1 MAEIEI
7 LENAVWDR
15 DYTEEEKA
23 VFAFIQEHV
32 SCEEALKRDQRW
44 ETFYHFSPMRQSLF
58 NWYTFEKDS
67 CLLELGCETGILTQ
81 LFCESCNRVISVD
94 RDVEYAKA
102 AYERNRHCTNL
113 KVYAGDVREYLRDQ
127 CFDYIVLQPS
137 YYGENLEDF
146 LVYAQNILKPCGH
159 LLLIVKNKLGVD
171 VLCGKTNGTEMP
183 YAAFNTSDNEYLTR
197 REVVNRLKETEFQKC
212 KFFYPLPDAIVPQE
226 IYSDAYMPHEQRT
239 DRILN
244 YYPQKRTMLI
254 SPKSLFCEVISNKM
268 LNNCAN
274 SFLLDCSVQ
283 ADPSEAC
290 YVALSTDREKSAAY
304 ATKICPGA
312 YVEKTALYPEGK
324 AGVLQLA
331 ANAHELEGRG
341 ILTVA
346 QEADADGRTLRM
358 PYVSEELL
366 IQRISGVSGEQERL
380 QDIFDVLYQ
389 AILNSSEHISSDEN
403 CMRNHAPGVDWG
415 VILEKAYIDMIPLNC
430 FWNGG
435 ELLFFDQEYTLT
447 KCPAKYV
454 MFRALRYTFLSLDG
468 EGKAFDLDS
477 WRKRYGME
485 ELWDIFLLEED
496 KFIFKNRN
504 HELYRNFYQ
513 WTQLEPQSI
522 LGNLERLMQKEA
534 ARAGSWEICDGIE
547 CFFQDMFCDRESDA
561 CGSWRWSCED
571 AGEILL
577 QSGEEAIKKYELEFE
592 IVLSDPAHVKRA
604 EIYIDDKY
612 WGQFIVPNKI
622 VVPLQMGK
630 KAQKK
635 VTIRGDFQEKTFPG
649 DPRKLY
655 FQFRNYSIREEPAYV
670 SKLIREVR
678 EVQVD
683 IFKSL
688 QTVCEKYGLRYFAMY
703 GTLLGIVRNQDYIP
717 WDDDID
723 IAMPRED
730 YDRLLE
736 LAEKEHVFESALFLQ
751 NMYSDSGC
759 FFGGYSKL
767 RKNGTLGITRA
778 NRGRKCHNGIWI
790 DIFPIDNRVHD
801 MDKLCKQHREIRF
814 FQRMLFHK
822 VYGRDGIYSSY
833 NPWSWWY
840 FCVAKFLKYEYLCR
854 RLDQAIQK
862 YNIVKTAKQSIFAR
876 IMGLASIPA
885 FPEECFSRSESGRF
899 HGMEVAIPIV
909 AEECLNVIWGF
920 NYMLYPDEKFRKPHD
935 DVYYSLN
942 DDLP

>member
-7 LENAVWDR
+7 LENAVRDR
-15 DYTEEEKA
+15 EYTEGEKA
-23 VFAFIQEHV
+23 VFTFIQEHI
-32 SCEEALKRDQRW
+32 SWEEVLKSDQRW

-58 NWYTFEKDS
+58 NWYTFEKES

-81 LFCESCNRVISVD
+81 HFCESCGNVISAD
-94 RDVEYAKA
+94 RDVKYAQA
-102 AYERNRHCTNL
+102 AYERNIHCPNL
-113 KVYAGDVREYLRDQ
+113 TVYAGDVRERLRDKR
-127 CFDYIVLQPS
+127 FDYVVLQPD
-137 YYGENLEDF
+137 YYREDLRDF
-146 LVYAQNILKPCGH
+146 LTYAQNVLKPCGH
-159 LLLIVKNKLGVD
+159 LLLVVKNKLGVD
-171 VLCGKTNGTEMP
+171 VLCGKTNGTETP
-183 YAAFNTSDNEYLTR
+183 YAAFNVLDNEYLSR
-197 REVVNRLKETEFQKC
+197 REVINRLKETEFQKC

-226 IYSDAYMPHEQRT
+226 IYSDAYMPHEKRT

-244 YYPQKRTMLI
+244 YYPQKQTMLI
-254 SPKSLFCEVISNKM
+254 SPESLSREVISNKM
-268 LNNCAN
+268 LDNCAN

-283 ADPSEAC
+283 ADPSEVC
-290 YVALSTDREKSAAY
+290 YAALSTDREKSAAY
-304 ATKICPGA
+304 ATKIYQGA

-324 AGVLQLA
+324 TGVLQLA
-331 ANAHELEGRG
+331 ANARELEGRG

-346 QEADADGRTLRM
+346 QEADVDGRTLRM

-366 IQRISGVSGEQERL
+366 IQRISGVYGEQERL

-403 CMRNHAPGVDWG
+403 CMRNHAPGADWG

-430 FWNGG
+430 FWNDG
-435 ELLFFDQEYTLT
+435 ELLFFDQEYTRT

-468 EGKAFDLDS
+468 EGKTFDLDS
-477 WRKRYGME
+477 WRRRYGME

-522 LGNLERLMQKEA
+522 LGNVDRLMQKETA
-534 ARAGSWEICDGIE
+534 GAGSWEICDGIE
-547 CFFQDMFCDRESDA
+547 CFFQNMFCDRESDE
-561 CGSWRWSCED
+561 CGSWRWSCG
-571 AGEILL
+571 AAAEILL

-635 VTIRGDFQEKTFPG
+635 VTIMGDFQEKTFPG
-649 DPRKLY
+649 DSRKLY

-670 SKLIREVR
+670 SKLIRDVR

-683 IFKSL
+683 ILKSL

-730 YDRLLE
+730 YDRLLG
-736 LAEKEHVFESALFLQ
+736 LAEKEHVFESTLFLQ

-778 NRGRKCHNGIWI
+778 NRRQNCHNGIWI

-801 MDKLCKQHREIRF
+801 MSKLYRQHREIRF
-814 FQRMLFHK
+814 YQRLLFHK
-822 VYGRDGIYSSY
+822 VYGRNGMYTEY
-833 NPWSWWY
+833 NSWSWGY
-840 FCVAKFLKYEYLCR
+840 FCAASVLRYDFLCR
-854 RLDQAIQK
+854 KLDRAIQRFDGEG
-862 YNIVKTAKQSIFAR
+862 TAKQSIFAR
-876 IMGLASIPA
+876 IMPLASIPA
-885 FPEECFSRSESGRF
+885 FPRECFGRNGTGQF
-899 HGMEVAIPIV
+899 HGMEVNIPIV
-909 AEECLNVIWGF
+909 VEECLNVCWGY
-920 NYMLYPDEKFRKPHD
+920 NYMLYPGEELRKPHA
-935 DVYYSLN
+935 DVEYYLKE
-942 DDLP
+942 D